1 MKVAVIGSGP
11 GGYVAAIRCAQLGFE
26 VYLIERYARLGGTCL
41 HVGCIPSKALLDSSE
56 HFHWI
61 AAQANQHGIEVDA
74 VKVNWK
80 SMQARKADVVEQN
93 TKGIEYLMK
102 KNKIQLFHGHAS
114 FTNTRELRIQKDN
127 GDEFF
132 LAFDKCI
139 IATGS
144 KPNIPAQFSY
154 NRDRIISSTEAL
166 SLKEIPNHMAI
177 IGAGVIGLE
186 IGSVFARLGTQV
198 EVVEYATGILPGM
211 DRDCVRELQK
221 SLQKL
226 GMKFHLG
233 QSVESVIQEKQI
245 VHINMLDRRQGNQQ
259 VLRSDYCMVA
269 IGRKP
274 YTEGLNLV
282 AAGIEVDDRG
292 RIITDTLKQT
302 ATEGIY
308 AIGDVTSGPMLAHKA
323 EEEAV
328 YVAEI
333 IAGQKPHIHYDLI
346 PGVVYTWPELASVG
360 KTEDQLKQDGTN
372 YKVGKFSFKALGRAR
387 ASGDLDGMV
396 KILTEAQTDK
406 VLGAHLVGARAADL
420 IMELVVTMEYHASA
434 EDIARICH
442 PHPTYSE
449 AIKEAALDATAHRAL
464 HG

>member
-11 GGYVAAIRCAQLGFE
+11 GGYVAAIRCAQLGFK

-61 AAQANQHGIEVDA
+61 TAQANQHGVEVDA

-80 SMQARKADVVEQN
+80 SMQNRKADVVEQN
-93 TKGIEYLMK
+93 SKGIEYLMK
-102 KNKIQLFHGHAS
+102 KNKIQLFQGHAS

-127 GDEFF
+127 GDEFL
-132 LAFDKCI
+132 LAFDQCI

-166 SLKEIPNHMAI
+166 SLKEIPKHIAI

-186 IGSVFARLGTQV
+186 LGSVFARLGTQV
-198 EVVEYATGILPGM
+198 EVIEYAEGILPGM

-233 QSVESVIQEKQI
+233 QSVESVIQEGQM
-245 VHINMLDRRQGNQQ
+245 VRINMLDRKHGNQQ
-259 VLRSDYCMVA
+259 VLQSEYCMVA

-282 AAGIEVDDRG
+282 AAGIAVDDRG

-360 KTEDQLKQDGTN
+360 KTEEQLKQEGTI

-420 IMELVVTMEYHASA
+420 IMELVVAMEYHASA

-449 AIKEAALDATAHRAL
+449 AIKEAALDATANRAL